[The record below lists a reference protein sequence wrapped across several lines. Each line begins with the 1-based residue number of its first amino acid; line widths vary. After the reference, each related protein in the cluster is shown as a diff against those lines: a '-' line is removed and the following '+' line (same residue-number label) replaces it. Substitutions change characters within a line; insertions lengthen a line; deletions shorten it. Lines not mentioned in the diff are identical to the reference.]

1 MKFEKLCDA
10 VDDSRQKMERFLDN
24 RREAIKEF
32 VGMHYSDNGSLRR
45 VPTNFL
51 ELAITIYVR
60 LLSARTPRCMVN
72 TDIASLRPFAAD
84 MEAALNQIPGDIH
97 LGETLRRAVVE
108 AIFSMAVVKVGIV
121 PRGKTEDGKPYAE
134 PFVSLVQL
142 DDYFVD
148 MSAKSWDE
156 IQFEGNEYW
165 MEVDQVR
172 EFYGV
177 DLAEDDYSG
186 TSSSGTEQAK
196 AIENNSHTEIY
207 NGRVLLRDVY
217 VVRENK
223 MVTYAVQTKQ
233 ILRCIDWDGPEGTP
247 YIRLWFTDVP
257 GNLMPLAPVA
267 VWRDLHELG
276 NSIFRKLAVQADS
289 KKTVAVFQG
298 GNDEDIQ
305 RLKNASDG
313 SGIRYNG
320 SKPEAIAIGGVD
332 PQTLGFFL
340 QLKDLYNM
348 FAGNL
353 DSLGG
358 LSPQADTATQE
369 KLITEATGARMQNM
383 SDRTV
388 EFAQAIFKRLAWY
401 LWTDPVRERTIHKI
415 ANKQYGIGISKK
427 WTPETRDGDFLD
439 YNFEIDVFSIQDDSP
454 ATRVQKVIT
463 AFERVIFPLM
473 PMMEQQ
479 GAYIDM
485 KELTDYVG
493 KNSNIPELSSF
504 LKFQSA
510 PPEEEQIRGNPTP
523 ALAEP
528 RKSPYSRH
536 VYERVNRPGATR
548 HGRDDVLSRILM
560 GANAQSSEVNALSA
574 GRSMA

>member
-1 MKFEKLCDA
+1 MNFTKLCEA
-10 VDDSRQKMERFLDN
+10 VDDSKIKMEAFTQNRLD
-24 RREAIKEF
+24 AIREF
-32 VGMHYSDNGSLRR
+32 VGQHYSDNGSSRR

-51 ELAITIYVR
+51 ELAVTIYVR
-60 LLSARTPRCMVN
+60 LLSARSPKCMVN
-72 TDIASLRPFAAD
+72 TDLADLRPFAAD

-121 PRGKTEDGKPYAE
+121 PRGKMEYGKPYAE

-156 IQFEGNEYW
+156 IQFEGNEYF
-165 MEVDQVR
+165 MDVAQVR
-172 EFYGV
+172 DFYGV
-177 DLAEDDYSG
+177 DLAGDEYHG
-186 TSSSGTEQAK
+186 TSSSGAEQAK
-196 AIENNSHTEIY
+196 SIENNSHSEIY
-207 NGRVLLRDVY
+207 GERVLLRDVY
-217 VVRENK
+217 LTRENIL
-223 MVTYAVQTKQ
+223 VTYAVQTGK
-233 ILRCIDWDGPEGTP
+233 ILRQVYWDGPDGTP

-276 NSIFRKLAVQADS
+276 NAIFRKLGKQADS
-289 KKTVAVFQG
+289 KKTVAAFQG
-298 GNDEDIQ
+298 GNDEEIN
-305 RLKNASDG
+305 RLKHAKDG
-313 SGIRYNG
+313 DGIRYNG
-320 SKPEAIAIGGVD
+320 SEPKSITVGGID
-332 PQTLGFFL
+332 PQTLGFYI
-340 QLKDLYNM
+340 QLKDIFNI

-353 DSLGG
+353 DNLGG

-369 KLITEATGARMQNM
+369 KLISEATGARMQSM
-383 SDRTV
+383 ADRTV
-388 EFAQAIFKRLAWY
+388 DFAKSIFQRLAWY

-415 ANKQYGIGISKK
+415 ASKKFGLGITKK

-439 YNFEIDVFSIQDDSP
+439 YNFDIDVFSIQDDSP

-463 AFERVIFPLM
+463 AFERIVFPML
-473 PMMEQQ
+473 PMMEKE

-504 LKFQSA
+504 IKFRDQ
-510 PPEEEQIRGNPTP
+510 PVDEPQIRGNPTP
-523 ALAEP
+523 ELEKP
-528 RKSPYSRH
+528 RKSPFSRH

-548 HGRDDVLSRILM
+548 HGRDDVMSRILM
-560 GANAQSSEVNALSA
+560 GANVQGSEAAAMSA
-574 GRSMA
+574 GRSMT

>member
-1 MKFEKLCDA
+1 MNIEKLKEA
-10 VDDSRQKMERFLDN
+10 VDDSKTKLERFTEN
-24 RREAIKEF
+24 RIAAVREF
-32 VGMHYSDNGSLRR
+32 VGNHYSDNGSSRR

-51 ELAITIYVR
+51 ELAVTIYVR
-60 LLSARTPRCMVN
+60 LLSARTPKCMVN
-72 TDIASLRPFAAD
+72 TDLAQLRPFAAD

-108 AIFSMAVVKVGIV
+108 AIFSMAIVKVGIV
-121 PRGKTEDGKPYAE
+121 PRGKTECGKPYAE

-165 MEVDQVR
+165 MDASQVR
-172 EFYGV
+172 DFYGI
-177 DLAEDDYSG
+177 DLAGDEYHG
-186 TSSSGTEQAK
+186 TSSSGAEQAK
-196 AIENNSHTEIY
+196 AIENNAHSEIY
-207 NGRVLLRDVY
+207 GERVLLRDVY
-217 VVRENK
+217 LTRENIL
-223 MVTYAVQTKQ
+223 VTYAVQTGKV
-233 ILRCIDWDGPEGTP
+233 LRQTYWDGPEGTP

-257 GNLMPLAPVA
+257 GNLMPLPPVA

-276 NSIFRKLAVQADS
+276 NAIFRKLAKQADT

-298 GNDEDIQ
+298 GNDEEIN
-305 RLKNASDG
+305 RLKNARDG
-313 SGIRYNG
+313 DGIRYNG
-320 SKPEAIAIGGVD
+320 SEPKAITVGGVD
-332 PQTLGFFL
+332 PQTLGFYI
-340 QLKDLYNM
+340 QLKDIFNV

-369 KLITEATGARMQNM
+369 KLISEATGARMQSM
-383 SDRTV
+383 ADRTV

-415 ANKQYGIGISKK
+415 ASKRYGLGISKK

-439 YNFEIDVFSIQDDSP
+439 YNFDIDVFSIQDDSP

-463 AFERVIFPLM
+463 AFERIVFPLM
-473 PMMEQQ
+473 PMMQEQ
-479 GAYIDM
+479 GAYIDL

-504 LKFQSA
+504 VKFTSA
-510 PPEEEQIRGNPTP
+510 TPEEVEMRGNPMP
-523 ALAEP
+523 EIEKP
-528 RKSPYSRH
+528 RKSPFSRH

-548 HGRDDVLSRILM
+548 HGRDDTMSRILM
-560 GANAQSSEVNALSA
+560 GAKVQGSEADALSA
-574 GRSMA
+574 GRSMT